1 MRFFSVNGVQYGKL
15 ILNYKNG
22 RMRGLFMTFTAVT
35 AFLLSLVLILNI
47 VLASFVVFLERR
59 DPGATW
65 AWLLVLFFVP
75 IAGFILYLIF
85 GQNLSRKKIFEWKD
99 KNKIG
104 IMEITKYQIEL
115 LQKREFPFHDNK
127 TAEYKD
133 LIYMLL
139 VNDRAVLTQDNEV
152 DIFIDGYHKFRSLL
166 QDIKE
171 SKDHVHLVYYIW
183 RNDELGNELLDAL
196 VKKAG
201 EGVEV
206 RVLYDAM
213 GSRRLPRKFFRPL
226 IAAGGKVSA
235 FFPAILPHL
244 NLQVNYRNHR
254 KLAIID
260 GEIGYVGGFNIGDEY
275 LGLNKKFGYWRDTHL
290 KIFGKAVYAMQTR
303 FILDWNQASS
313 NIISYADRL
322 FPEIDSIG
330 DTDVQIVSSG
340 PDSEWEQIKYGI
352 LKMISSAKKS
362 IYIQT
367 PYFIPDASVLD
378 AIKIAALSGV
388 DVRLMIPNKPDHP
401 FVYWAT
407 YSNVGEILNTGAKVY
422 IYENGFIHA
431 KTIVADGKIATVG
444 TANLDVRSFRLNFE
458 VNAFLYDEVLVD
470 ELVQIFEKDM
480 KLSRELTYEAYQQRA
495 LYIRFKESISRLLSP
510 IL

>member
-1 MRFFSVNGVQYGKL
+1 
-15 ILNYKNG
+15 
-22 RMRGLFMTFTAVT
+22 MTVTSIMAV
-35 AFLLSLVLILNI
+35 LLSIFLILNI
-47 VLASFVVFLERR
+47 ILAGFVVFLERR
-59 DPGATW
+59 DASATW
-65 AWLLVLFFVP
+65 AWLLVLFFIPV
-75 IAGFILYLIF
+75 AGFVLYLIF

-99 KNKIG
+99 TNKIG

-115 LQKREFPFHDNK
+115 LQKGEFIFNDNR
-127 TAEYKD
+127 TSRYQD

-139 VNDRAVLTQDNEV
+139 VNDRAVLTQDNHVE
-152 DIFIDGYHKFRSLL
+152 IFTDGEHKFKSLL
-166 QDIKE
+166 DDIKTAE
-171 SKDHVHLVYYIW
+171 DHIHLVYYII
-183 RNDELGNELLDAL
+183 RNDKLGKELLDAL
-196 VKKAG
+196 TKKAK
-201 EGVEV
+201 EGVAV
-206 RVLYDAM
+206 KVLYDAM

-226 IAAGGKVSA
+226 IEAGGKVSV

-290 KIFGKAVYAMQTR
+290 KICGKAVYAMQTR

-313 NIISYADRL
+313 TKIRYEDRL
-322 FPEIDSIG
+322 FPELEAIG
-330 DTDVQIVSSG
+330 ETDVQIVSSG

-352 LKMISSAKKS
+352 LKLITSAKKY

-367 PYFIPDASVLD
+367 PYFIPDTSVLD

-388 DVRLMIPNKPDHP
+388 DVRLMIPNKPDHA

-407 YSNVGEILNTGAKVY
+407 LSNVGELLKTGAKVY

-431 KTIVADGKIATVG
+431 KTMVADGKIATVG
-444 TANLDVRSFRLNFE
+444 TANIDVRSFRLNFE
-458 VNAFLYDEVLVD
+458 VNAFLYDEILVRKLVD
-470 ELVQIFEKDM
+470 IYYDDM
-480 KLSRELTYEAYQQRA
+480 KHSRELTLDEYHNRP
-495 LYIRFKESISRLLSP
+495 LFIRFKESLSRLLSP